1 MLLVVSDE
9 VITEWDIPQ
18 VGGGALS
25 VSAVAGAITFIVG
38 PNGSGKSSLGQWLET
53 RLNPDQAHRVI
64 AHRRLWMEGP
74 GPAVTPAQR
83 VSLRSNITQW
93 DRMPDSRWLDHANHQ
108 RTDAVL
114 FDLMSREN
122 ARNARAVRAYEAA
135 APGTPSE
142 EIERSFLDRINT
154 ILSAAELPIEISLTD
169 DGTFHAHSFSS
180 GASYPVSELSDG
192 EKSALLLAAEVLVTA
207 APIFII
213 DEPERHLH
221 RSISAGLIAAVLA
234 ERTDCHFAVLTHDL
248 DLASAVGGP
257 RQLLLLTGC
266 EWTGKSVAAW
276 DIRAV
281 SASEGIPDSVRRAVL
296 GGTRQILFVEGE
308 GSSLDAALYSILFPA
323 WEIVPRGGCAQI
335 QSAVSGLRSAAD
347 FHWVDASGIVDRDGR
362 ENDEITS
369 LADQG
374 VLVLGV
380 HEIESV
386 YYLPQVSAAGLQSC
400 GRPSG
405 REPRTEWRDTHCQSQ
420 RGRARGACR
429 RRDSRAAGRQTRSA
443 NPGPSSSAGNAPG
456 AGSHDGWGHNQPRVS
471 LPLRRRAQC
480 VQNCPGRWRPRSFGV
495 TVPSSR
501 DGSIPADLQRVALQ
515 VARGLPSRGPS
526 TARRAARSRRAGPE
540 AHRRLAKLAV
550 TAPDCVPSLSAFGD
564 VSPVGAVGLGA
575 PRARLRAVS
584 ASAHSA

>member
-169 DGTFHAHSFSS
+169 EGTFHAHSFGS

-296 GGTRQILFVEGE
+296 GGKRQILFVEGE

-335 QSAVSGLRSAAD
+335 QSAVSGLSSAAD

-386 YYLPQVSAAGLQSC
+386 YYLPQVFKAVAVHQAANLELNGEILTAKAN
-400 GRPSG
+400 
-405 REPRTEWRDTHCQSQ
+405 ED
-420 RGRARGACR
+420 AL
-429 RRDSRAAGRQTRSA
+429 AALA
-443 NPGPSSSAGNAPG
+443 E
-456 AGSHDGWGHNQPRVS
+456 DGTPERLAVK
-471 LPLRRRAQC
+471 LAAQ
-480 VQNCPGRWRPRSFGV
+480 
-495 TVPSSR
+495 
-501 DGSIPADLQRVALQ
+501 IL
-515 VARGLPSRGPS
+515 
-526 TARRAARSRRAGPE
+526 ARRALRAMPREQDLTTAGATINLALASPYADELSAFKTALDGGDLAALVSRFPVRETALSQRISS
-540 AHRRLAKLAV
+540 ALRYKSLADYQAAVRRRLAEQPDLAGQVRKLI
-550 TAPDCVPSLSAFGD
+550 GD
-564 VSPVGAVGLGA
+564 LPNS
-575 PRARLRAVS
+575 R
-584 ASAHSA
+584 